1 MEKEVHHVQRSFV
14 LPFCHHHHS
23 AFPSDGIPLS
33 FCEQIYFVCSRRSV
47 AALQTK
53 CDLYRDMNQLLKGR
67 GAGGQQLIVFFPSFL
82 RWPFSTIEGKAEGAG
97 FSLRLPLLNSAHT
110 QSCPALALS
119 DGGAVSYKETMTKDA
134 GKRRVDAHHVHIAS
148 YIHAKASL
156 KLCAIIF
163 CQAACISGKGSGL
176 VAAHTTYRR

>member
-1 MEKEVHHVQRSFV
+1 MFNEALYNGSRDLFYSFSIITT
-14 LPFCHHHHS
+14 LLFR
-23 AFPSDGIPLS
+23 SDGIPSS

-97 FSLRLPLLNSAHT
+97 FSVRLPPLNKAHT
-110 QSCPALALS
+110 RSRPALALS
-119 DGGAVSYKETMTKDA
+119 DGGAT
-134 GKRRVDAHHVHIAS
+134 RR
-148 YIHAKASL
+148 
-156 KLCAIIF
+156 
-163 CQAACISGKGSGL
+163 
-176 VAAHTTYRR
+176 R